1 MGFLSKSKYRYQTPK
16 YWKYLSPIHIFQ
28 SNQRKIF
35 FSLNWTLIPFSKDC
49 QKIPKP
55 FKFFPIKVM
64 KSLLIGK
71 EVFNPCS
78 KNFMTWNLLFNITC
92 HNIPKKSL
100 LIQIKI
106 FGSRL
111 TSKKG
116 IFVYIFVVEAVSV
129 FVFADNFW
137 CAGLRRT
144 PNHLWHRIRNQPRL
158 WDGRVFLQLQIH
170 HQIRPRKGALQNI
183 SKLCCFFCLQ

>member
-78 KNFMTWNLLFNITC
+78 KNFMAWNLLFNITC

-111 TSKKG
+111 ISKKRHFCIHLCSWSCVG
-116 IFVYIFVVEAVSV
+116 ICICWQFLVCRTT
-129 FVFADNFW
+129 ADTQPSL
-137 CAGLRRT
+137 ASHPLSTTSLRWARIST
-144 PNHLWHRIRNQPRL
+144 ASNSSPNT
-158 WDGRVFLQLQIH
+158 
-170 HQIRPRKGALQNI
+170 AT
-183 SKLCCFFCLQ
+183 